1 MEVPI
6 GFLAKLWSFISF
18 LPFFFILLMLG
29 ILKAAVIG
37 PVVAVIIFVGNSA
50 VIVGLWPAHFIWT
63 HYCVI
68 KTKRLGL
75 VLKVLVLPC
84 LPVPLL
90 LWPVFSIL
98 GSLLVGIGYGYFTP
112 LIATFEAV
120 GEGVINKLYHCFA
133 DGCIGTIKGACT
145 LVRDFTDFCFHSYF
159 SFMDDLSEKIA
170 EDEKPMDIKLSKL
183 PGCLLVCLLAVP
195 IDVFMVTGLA
205 LWKSPY
211 MLLKGWQRL
220 FQDLVGREGPF
231 LETVCVPFAG
241 LAILLWPLAVIGTVL
256 AAFICSFFLGLYAG
270 VIVYQENSLQ
280 MGLAYIVSIVSIFDE
295 YTNDLLYLREGSYL
309 PRPKYRKAQVP
320 TENIERENQ
329 TEQNKNE
336 NENVLSAVNRTRL
349 VSERTK
355 TLKKAI
361 QQLRPIQIWDWLFR
375 SCELNGRVLLA
386 EGLISLA
393 DIEECIIQGNCKKLS
408 IKLPAWCILQC
419 LLRSAKSD
427 SHGLLIS
434 DEVEVTNFNWPK
446 DKVLDWILGPL
457 LIMKEQI
464 KRLQLDE
471 NEESCLMKLI
481 MVRNGDKPE
490 DWDDSGFSSDDNVR
504 RAQLQAIFRRLQG
517 IVANM
522 SRIPSF
528 RRRFNNLI
536 KTLYL
541 EAIESG
547 TLSRAEVG
555 SKSRGKINRLIDS
568 REMQNRN
575 TESEGE
581 SNWPETAAA
590 LHGGSSV

>member
-18 LPFFFILLMLG
+18 LPFFFMLMILG

-37 PVVAVIIFVGNSA
+37 PVVAVIILVGNSA
-50 VIVGLWPAHFIWT
+50 VIIGLWPAHFIWT

-75 VLKVLVLPC
+75 VLKVLLLLC

-90 LWPVFSIL
+90 LWPVFGIL
-98 GSLLVGIGYGYFTP
+98 GSLLVGTGYGYFTP

-133 DGCIGTIKGACT
+133 NGCMGTIKGACT

-170 EDEKPMDIKLSKL
+170 EDEKPVDIELTKL

-195 IDVFMVTGLA
+195 IDVLMITGLA

-220 FQDLVGREGPF
+220 FEDLVGREGPF

-241 LAILLWPLAVIGTVL
+241 LAILLWPLAVIGAVL
-256 AAFICSFFLGLYAG
+256 AAFICSFFLGLFAG
-270 VIVYQENSLQ
+270 VIVYQENSLR

-295 YTNDLLYLREGSYL
+295 YANDLLYLREGSCL
-309 PRPKYRKAQVP
+309 PRPKYQRAQVP
-320 TENIERENQ
+320 TENIERKNQ

-336 NENVLSAVNRTRL
+336 NEKVLSGVKRTRFA
-349 VSERTK
+349 SEGTK

-361 QQLRPIQIWDWLFR
+361 QDLRPIQIWDWLFR

-386 EGLISLA
+386 EGVIGLS
-393 DIEECIIQGNCKKLS
+393 DIEESIIQGNCKKLS

-427 SHGLLIS
+427 SYGLLIS

-446 DKVLDWILGPL
+446 DRVVDWILGPL

-481 MVRNGDKPE
+481 MIRNNEKPE
-490 DWDDSGFSSDDNVR
+490 DWDDSGFPSDDNIR

-528 RRRFNNLI
+528 RRRFSNLI

-541 EAIESG
+541 EAIENG
-547 TLSRAEVG
+547 TLRSSEAD

-568 REMQNRN
+568 REKQNRR
-575 TESEGE
+575 TESASA
-581 SNWPETAAA
+581 SNRPMTVAA
-590 LHGGSSV
+590 LHDI